1 MKTIAY
7 LLITVGF
14 LAGALVSVTD
24 TLEVNWTY
32 FAGAVVIGIVGITL
46 IKQEEKKAA
55 RADHVI
61 LAGMNDLETSL
72 TRLTETVRQLNSDK
86 ASIHTYDI
94 HGRIDETCAA
104 DMGRF
109 AEARKS
115 MIPIFGLQGYADV
128 MSHFAAAERY
138 LNRVWSASADGY
150 VDEVNAYLERAAN
163 QFGEAEAEFLKRK
176 DTAR

>member
-1 MKTIAY
+1 MKILAY
-7 LLITVGF
+7 LLITIGF

-24 TLEVNWTY
+24 TLTVEWPY
-32 FAGAVVIGIVGITL
+32 FAGAVFVGIAGVML
-46 IKQEEKKAA
+46 IKREEKRVAQ
-55 RADHVI
+55 ADEVI
-61 LAGMNDLETSL
+61 QAGMTDLETSL
-72 TRLTETVRQLNSDK
+72 QRLTATVRQLNDDK
-86 ASIHTYDI
+86 ASIHTYDV

-104 DMGRF
+104 DMGTF
-109 AEARKS
+109 AEMRKS

-163 QFGEAEAEFLKRK
+163 QFGEAEAEFMKQK
-176 DTAR
+176 GVAV